1 MRIGF
6 ISTYPP
12 IECGIATY
20 TKYLTEALLSQG
32 MDINVVSHYGGRGE
46 KVFAVFDYE
55 DGDLAE
61 RAFAMMTR
69 LTPDIVHIQHE
80 FGLYGKHF
88 GVSVIPLIVK
98 FRIGGIPIV
107 VTLHTL
113 YDKIS
118 DEHRIILT
126 SIMENSDL
134 IIVHETY
141 QLEALKRN
149 LKRHELTDKIH
160 LVPHGARDQQ
170 PVENAKEKLGISL
183 KTKVILMLGYFRPTK
198 GFERIIR
205 LWPEIVAKHSKR
217 DILHL
222 IAGKIRGTEHR
233 DYRDMIYG
241 EISSSPAS
249 DSIKV
254 IRGQISQGSF
264 DTIISASDA
273 VALPYSISSQSGIL
287 AHCLA
292 FGKPIVTSRS
302 PAMVSLIEETR
313 AGLICDTDQ
322 DYVDNVERMLGDDV
336 LRKEC
341 SESAMRYVKDNISW
355 SRIARRHI
363 EIYKTIIE
371 PPSVMEINTKWMD

>member
-20 TKYLTEALLSQG
+20 TQYLTDALLSQG

-46 KVFAVFDYE
+46 NVFAAFDYE

-61 RAFAMMTR
+61 RAFSMMTR

-98 FRIGGIPIV
+98 FRIAEIPIV
-107 VTLHTL
+107 VTFHTL
-113 YDKIS
+113 YDTVS
-118 DEHRIILT
+118 DEQRIILT
-126 SIMENSDL
+126 SIIENSDL
-134 IIVHETY
+134 IIVHESY
-141 QLEALKRN
+141 QLEALNRHMNRN
-149 LKRHELTDKIH
+149 EFTDKIH
-160 LVPHGARDQQ
+160 LVPHGARDVDS
-170 PVENAKEKLGISL
+170 VENAKEKLGIPL
-183 KTKVILMLGYFRPTK
+183 NKKVLLMLGYFRPTK
-198 GFERIIR
+198 RFERIIR
-205 LWPEIVAKHSKR
+205 LWPEIVAKHSKK
-217 DILHL
+217 DILLL
-222 IAGKIRGTEHR
+222 IAGKVRGTEHR
-233 DYRDMIYG
+233 EYRDMLYG

-254 IRGQISQGSF
+254 IRGQISQASF
-264 DTIISASDA
+264 DAIISSSDA
-273 VALPYSISSQSGIL
+273 VALPYSINSQSGIL

-302 PAMVSLIEETR
+302 PAMVSLIEETC

-322 DYVDNVERMLGDDV
+322 DYVENVDRMLSDDD

-341 SESAMRYVKDNISW
+341 SENALRYVKNNISW
-355 SRIARRHI
+355 SRIAQRHI
-363 EIYKTIIE
+363 ELYKTIVE
-371 PPSVMEINTKWMD
+371 PPSVMGIKTKWMD